1 MIGLLDTSVIID
13 LDRAEVF
20 DQLPE
25 EITVSAVTL
34 AELAAGTSLARDR
47 VEQARRQ
54 FRLQQVESDFAPV
67 PFDAGA
73 ARCYGQIV
81 ASIEAYGRSQR
92 RRVADLMI
100 AATAMSRGFDLYTR
114 NGDDFLGLEELLTIV
129 VV

>member
-1 MIGLLDTSVIID
+1 MVGLLDTSVIID

-25 EITVSAVTL
+25 ETTVSAVTL
-34 AELAAGTSLARDR
+34 GELAAGTSLARDR

-54 FRLQQVESDFAPV
+54 FRLQQVESDFAPI

-81 ASIEAYGRSQR
+81 VSIEDYGRSPR
-92 RRVADLMI
+92 RRIADLMI

-114 NGDDFLGLEELLTIV
+114 NGADFLGLEDLLTIV

>member
-54 FRLQQVESDFAPV
+54 FRLQQVESDFAPI

>member
-81 ASIEAYGRSQR
+81 VSIE
-92 RRVADLMI
+92 DL
-100 AATAMSRGFDLYTR
+100 RGA
-114 NGDDFLGLEELLTIV
+114 GLRIS
-129 VV
+129 

>member
-1 MIGLLDTSVIID
+1 MVGLLDTSVIID

-25 EITVSAVTL
+25 ETTVSAVTL
-34 AELAAGTSLARDR
+34 GELAAGTSLARDR

-54 FRLQQVESDFAPV
+54 FRLQQLESDFMPI
-67 PFDAGA
+67 PFDVGA

-92 RRVADLMI
+92 RRIADLMI

-129 VV
+129 IV